1 MARIF
6 DVIEYPDPMRNEL
19 VHRFPEDGP
28 GNFHIGSQVIV
39 REGQVAV
46 FFRDGRA
53 LDSFAPGRTTITTA
67 NIPLLTDALGK
78 LFDGRTPFPAEVS
91 FVNTREFPDV
101 KWGTPQPII
110 VKNPGMGLGVALLQ
124 AFGNYSFFVSN
135 PQQFVTQV
143 VGAQGIYSLNEIQ
156 GRFRTILLAKLA
168 DMFGELGTKGG
179 RSVLDIIGL
188 TEEIQGGVRA
198 KAQEDFLALG
208 ITLKTFGIESI
219 KPSEKSAEELR
230 AMGMLDMATYTQLQA
245 ADAMR
250 DAARNPSGG
259 AGLTAGIGAGIGIG
273 NLMGQALQGGMANT
287 AQGGMAQ
294 QAPQQPQGGGGGGGA
309 AAPAAAP
316 AVMSPAEAAS
326 YLKVAESDVMQMITD
341 GTLKSKK
348 IGTQIR
354 ISKQAL
360 DDFLNS

>member
-1 MARIF
+1 MAAMLDRMRGILE
-6 DVIEYPDPMRNEL
+6 VIEYLDPTGQEI
-19 VHRFPEDGP
+19 VHRVPEEGS
-28 GNFHIGSQVIV
+28 GEIVLGSQLVV
-39 REGQVAV
+39 RENQVAV

-53 LDSFAPGRTTITTA
+53 LDSFAPGRHTITTA
-67 NIPLLTDALGK
+67 NVPLLTDMLGK
-78 LFDGRTPFPAEVS
+78 LFDGRTPFPAEVD

-143 VGAQGIYSLNEIQ
+143 VGAQGIYGLNEIQ

-168 DMFGELGTKGG
+168 DMLGELGTKGG

-198 KAQEDFLALG
+198 KAAEEFLALG

-273 NLMGQALQGGMANT
+273 NLMGQALQGGMTNT
-287 AQGGMAQ
+287 AQGGMGM
-294 QAPQQPQGGGGGGGA
+294 APQQPQAGGGGG
-309 AAPAAAP
+309 AAP
-316 AVMSPAEAAS
+316 AVMSPGEAAN
-326 YLKVAESDVMQMITD
+326 YLKVAESDVMSMITD